1 MRLLVGSEVK
11 QEPTEQNLIKAV
23 KPKSVIPPLLFGLG
37 VEMDPYEF
45 WNLREGGFFQ
55 GWLSCDCCQT
65 M

>member
-11 QEPTEQNLIKAV
+11 QEPIEQSLMKAV

-55 GWLSCDCCQT
+55 GWL
-65 M
+65 